1 MITSL
6 GKPER
11 EYICR
16 VSVESPTVMAN
27 IIEHVTEYHVTKDL
41 SIVWKYL
48 HLQLQENTSPGK
60 YFATASK
67 RRLWNENYEF

>member
-1 MITSL
+1 VKSQLKLSILLLKPLIMITSL

-41 SIVWKYL
+41 SIV
-48 HLQLQENTSPGK
+48 
-60 YFATASK
+60 
-67 RRLWNENYEF
+67 

>member
-16 VSVESPTVMAN
+16 VSVESPTIMAN
-27 IIEHVTEYHVTKDL
+27 IIEHVTKYHVIKYHVIKYHVTKDL
-41 SIVWKYL
+41 SIV
-48 HLQLQENTSPGK
+48 
-60 YFATASK
+60 
-67 RRLWNENYEF
+67 